1 MEDEGRLTI
10 IDNHKEKAK
19 KGKEPLKYGTVV
31 FCRGHNGTESFYGIV
46 YEYGVIELPYGSN
59 AYINTNQHLHIGDSI
74 SYWTIERVCKN
85 AKLIIED

>member
-10 IDNHKEKAK
+10 VDNHKEKAPK
-19 KGKEPLKYGTVV
+19 NKETLKNGTVV
-31 FCRGHNGTESFYGIV
+31 FCRGHNGTGSFYGIV

-59 AYINTNQHLHIGDSI
+59 AYINTKQHLHIGDSI

>member
-1 MEDEGRLTI
+1 MMEDEGRLTI
-10 IDNHKEKAK
+10 IDNHKEKEE
-19 KGKEPLKYGTVV
+19 KEPLKHGTVV
-31 FCRGHNGTESFYGIV
+31 FCRGHNGTGSFYGIV

-59 AYINTNQHLHIGDSI
+59 AYINTERYLHIGDNI

>member
-10 IDNHKEKAK
+10 IDNHKEKEE
-19 KGKEPLKYGTVV
+19 KEPLNYGTVV
-31 FCRGHNGTESFYGIV
+31 FCRGHNGTGSFYGIV